1 MAVAKA
7 KIMDELVE
15 DVSKIYE
22 ERRKLIKGKDINDP
36 GVIKVTQMNLSKMA
50 FTLQSKLLKQV
61 EEEAKSHNF
70 PVEEFMN
77 ICVMIAMQDTQSFI
91 EIERIYN
98 LRKGDQSK
106 DKDIEN
112 AKVKQ
117 YIEESLVISEKI
129 GNGEIESGL
138 IFVFPHLLSD
148 KLFNTTGLESE
159 EVVQY
164 IRRLVKDNKIEEDL
178 ANLIVKEAYSVEKSK
193 ESCQASFDLQMME
206 AAKSYE
212 AMALS

>member
-77 ICVMIAMQDTQSFI
+77 ICVMVAMQDT
-91 EIERIYN
+91 
-98 LRKGDQSK
+98 
-106 DKDIEN
+106 
-112 AKVKQ
+112 
-117 YIEESLVISEKI
+117 
-129 GNGEIESGL
+129 
-138 IFVFPHLLSD
+138 
-148 KLFNTTGLESE
+148 
-159 EVVQY
+159 
-164 IRRLVKDNKIEEDL
+164 
-178 ANLIVKEAYSVEKSK
+178 
-193 ESCQASFDLQMME
+193 
-206 AAKSYE
+206 
-212 AMALS
+212 